1 VKLIVQIPCHNEAE
15 TLSNVLRDIPKEIS
29 GIDIIEVL
37 VIDDGS
43 SDATSV
49 VARENGATY
58 VLRNRGNKG
67 LARAFQA
74 GIDYAIG
81 AGADIIVNTD
91 GDNQYSGASI
101 PDLVA
106 PLIKNEADIV
116 VGDRR
121 PGYNT
126 AFSPIKRRLQR
137 LGSSVV
143 RQLARVEVADAVC
156 GFRAYTREAALTI
169 NVMTTF
175 SYTTETL
182 IHGGQAGLKIV
193 SVPVDVNVVERPSR
207 LFQSTSVFVRKQIA
221 TILRSYVMYRPLAAF
236 MTISLVMLAIG
247 AIPVLRFLYFYSI
260 GDGEG
265 RIQSLILGSVFL
277 IAGYF
282 TLIIALLS
290 DAMATNR
297 RLTERALSRLRQL
310 ELRFASTK
318 QEDKLP

>member
-15 TLSNVLRDIPKEIS
+15 TLPSVLRDIPKEIP
-29 GIDIIEVL
+29 GIDVIEVL

-49 VARENGATY
+49 VARENGATH

-67 LARAFQA
+67 LARTFQA
-74 GIDYAIG
+74 GIDYALG

-106 PLIKNEADIV
+106 PLLEHKADIV
-116 VGDRR
+116 IGDRV
-121 PGYNT
+121 PGDNML
-126 AFSPIKRRLQR
+126 FSRSKRLLQR
-137 LGSSVV
+137 LGSFVV
-143 RQLARVEVADAVC
+143 RRLARVDVADAVS

-182 IHGGQAGLKIV
+182 IHAGQAGLKIV
-193 SVPVDVNVVERPSR
+193 SVPIDVNVVERPSR

-236 MTISLVMLAIG
+236 MTIGLVMLAIG
-247 AIPVLRFLYFYSI
+247 AIPALRFLYFYSI

-297 RLTERALSRLRQL
+297 RLTERTLSRLRQL
-310 ELRFASTK
+310 ELRFSSNK
-318 QEDKLP
+318 QEDNLP

>member
-1 VKLIVQIPCHNEAE
+1 M
-15 TLSNVLRDIPKEIS
+15 TNVLRDIPKEIP

-49 VARENGATY
+49 VARENGATH

-67 LARAFQA
+67 LARTFQA
-74 GIDYAIG
+74 GIDYALG

-106 PLIKNEADIV
+106 PLLENKADIV
-116 VGDRR
+116 IGDRV
-121 PGYNT
+121 PGDNM
-126 AFSPIKRRLQR
+126 SSSRSKRLLQR
-137 LGSSVV
+137 LGSFVV
-143 RQLARVEVADAVC
+143 RRLARVDVADAAS
-156 GFRAYTREAALTI
+156 GFRGYTREAALTI

-182 IHGGQAGLKIV
+182 IHAGQAGLKIV
-193 SVPVDVNVVERPSR
+193 SVPIDVNVVERPSR

-236 MTISLVMLAIG
+236 MTIGLVMLAIG

-265 RIQSLILGSVFL
+265 HIQSLIIGSVFL

-318 QEDKLP
+318 QEDMLP